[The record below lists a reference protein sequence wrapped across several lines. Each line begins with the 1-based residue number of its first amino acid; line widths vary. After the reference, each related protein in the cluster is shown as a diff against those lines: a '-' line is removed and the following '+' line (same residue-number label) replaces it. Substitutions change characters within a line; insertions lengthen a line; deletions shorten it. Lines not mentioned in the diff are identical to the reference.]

1 MDGGLGSDT
10 LRGGGGVDTYIIRS
24 ADGADTIEDS
34 DGKGVVDFDGQV
46 LGGALQQAGDSSGV
60 YRSADGSITFTQVGN
75 DLVVTGSGP
84 LTIKNFTNGQF
95 GIRLMDLANYGE
107 ATRTVFDRI
116 HHYEQVGSN
125 PDGSPILQPVY
136 APFFDDTANDTR
148 PPITNISPIVP
159 PIGDENNLI
168 HAGGGND
175 FVLTGDGDDQV
186 YGEDGADQVVGMGGN
201 DRLYGG
207 LDNDTL

>member
-1 MDGGLGSDT
+1 
-10 LRGGGGVDTYIIRS
+10 
-24 ADGADTIEDS
+24 
-34 DGKGVVDFDGQV
+34 
-46 LGGALQQAGDSSGV
+46 
-60 YRSADGSITFTQVGN
+60 
-75 DLVVTGSGP
+75 
-84 LTIKNFTNGQF
+84 
-95 GIRLMDLANYGE
+95 MDLANYGE

-168 HAGGGND
+168 HAGGND

-207 LDNDTL
+207 LDNDTLRR

>member
-1 MDGGLGSDT
+1 M
-10 LRGGGGVDTYIIRS
+10 
-24 ADGADTIEDS
+24 
-34 DGKGVVDFDGQV
+34 
-46 LGGALQQAGDSSGV
+46 
-60 YRSADGSITFTQVGN
+60 
-75 DLVVTGSGP
+75 VTGSGP

-116 HHYEQVGSN
+116 HHYEQVGNN

-159 PIGDENNLI
+159 PIGGRNNLI
-168 HAGGGND
+168 HAGRERLC
-175 FVLTGDGDDQV
+175 FTGTVTIKCMERMVQIKSLAWAETIGSM
-186 YGEDGADQVVGMGGN
+186 EDSTMTLS
-201 DRLYGG
+201 DRR
-207 LDNDTL
+207 